1 MSDDTYNGWRNYET
15 WNIALWMDNEY
26 NDYKYWQSRAA
37 DHLLAEGMW
46 EAKAAIAL
54 ADEIKET
61 HEEYLHEAWEL
72 IQKDL
77 TNGHVPGW
85 MQDIS
90 SHSLALVDW
99 DTIAKHKI
107 DDAVEAIKDH
117 PNDIC
122 ID

>member
-37 DHLLAEGMW
+37 DHLLANEMN
-46 EAKAAIAL
+46 ERQAAYNL

-61 HEEYLHEAWEL
+61 HEEYLYEAWEL
-72 IQKDL
+72 ITKDL

-90 SHSLALVDW
+90 SHALALVDW